1 MKWED
6 LRVMTAVYQVFRSRR
21 YRLFQ
26 LENPQLFFQ
35 LLKHSSDQPWQENW
49 NPNQFFLQTGPKEQ
63 QLSYGELS
71 FLIPSIPL
79 IHERLIDS
87 LSSLLTPY
95 GELLPMPSEN
105 GIYYAYHVLKA
116 YDALD
121 WERSITYRYPKSL
134 VQIQRYEFQ
143 VEKVKRP
150 LFFRLPH
157 SYAPFFATES
167 FLQRLNDLNGEGWQF
182 EKCWES
188 ERE

>member
-1 MKWED
+1 M
-6 LRVMTAVYQVFRSRR
+6 
-21 YRLFQ
+21 
-26 LENPQLFFQ
+26 
-35 LLKHSSDQPWQENW
+35 
-49 NPNQFFLQTGPKEQ
+49 
-63 QLSYGELS
+63 
-71 FLIPSIPL
+71 IPSIPL

-121 WERSITYRYPKSL
+121 WERSTTYRYPKSL